1 MWSKLQ
7 SSQQVCLNM
16 TEQASGPPEPNKQTC
31 PDPKMQQGTLGVD
44 ARCWG
49 PAGNTGRGWSWL
61 RSGKGT
67 LGGDGR
73 GWGPAGN
80 TGRGWSWLR
89 SDREHCASRVAVE
102 EEEERRGGEKQ
113 ATDIKSNNPHLA
125 GGEIYQNGVQ
135 CKSHEKTAAFSRPT
149 VESRVANNCRDHAG
163 SQLQTEKVCGD
174 PWLLWQW
181 QKHLGRTHSERMTA
195 ISEDSKN

>member
-1 MWSKLQ
+1 M
-7 SSQQVCLNM
+7 
-16 TEQASGPPEPNKQTC
+16 
-31 PDPKMQQGTLGVD
+31 
-44 ARCWG
+44 
-49 PAGNTGRGWSWL
+49 
-61 RSGKGT
+61 
-67 LGGDGR
+67 
-73 GWGPAGN
+73 
-80 TGRGWSWLR
+80 R

-195 ISEDSKN
+195 ISEDSKNEQMPLAKAPQPTPSSWTGGRRVPKLKCCPGMRYELLVCQSGAVQQCLILYIIHRIYRFVFDDFWGCVGKLRVP